1 MLYVSN
7 LSQNVTFSLIVAEIL
22 GNSAVEDDGLADY
35 EKKLLIIYFLIY
47 RQLWGDFGLKHRQN
61 RHKTG
66 LNYNQRLVTKGINVS
81 VRRSRLPAS
90 CFIKEV
96 SVDSLDLIDLFYA
109 HAYVEVNHIVA

>member
-1 MLYVSN
+1 M
-7 LSQNVTFSLIVAEIL
+7 IVAEIL